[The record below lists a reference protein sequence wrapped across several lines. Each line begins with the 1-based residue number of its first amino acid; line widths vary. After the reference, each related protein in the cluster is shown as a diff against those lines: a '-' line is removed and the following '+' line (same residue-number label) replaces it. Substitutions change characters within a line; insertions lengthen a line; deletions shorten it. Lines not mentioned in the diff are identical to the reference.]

1 MTIMDPFFKRLGWNA
16 FFGEHFKKYAGECEP
31 GRVTTAY
38 KSGYKV
44 FLRGG
49 EVRARVS
56 GSLRKSGDLPAV
68 GDWVAISRDDAGS
81 FTIRAIMPR
90 KSKFSRKDAGRATGE
105 QVIVTNIDTVF
116 IMTSLNRDFNLRR
129 LERYLAIA
137 NDSGAEPVV
146 VLSKAD
152 ACEDK
157 DGRIGEVREIAP
169 GVKVFAISA
178 LENEGL
184 EQLSP
189 YLREGMTVAL
199 IGSSG
204 VGKSTL
210 INVLEGR
217 ERQKV
222 GAIREDDGRGRHTT
236 TERELI
242 LLESGGVIVDNPG
255 MRELQLWDAGE
266 GLRDLFRDIEELAG
280 RCKFSDCMH
289 DTEPG
294 CAVKAA
300 IDSGTLSLKRLESY
314 RKLQREMLAVERKKD
329 PELMI
334 ADKMKWKKI
343 AKLSR
348 EISRSREKGFD

>member
-1 MTIMDPFFKRLGWNA
+1 MDPFFQRLGWNDY
-16 FFGEHFKKYAGECEP
+16 FGEHFKKYAGECEP
-31 GRVTTAY
+31 GRVSTVH

-44 FLRGG
+44 YLREG
-49 EVRARVS
+49 VVHARAS
-56 GSLRKSGDLPAV
+56 GNLRRSGDRPAV
-68 GDWVAISRDDAGS
+68 GDWVAVSRDDAGS
-81 FTIRAIMPR
+81 VTIRAIMPR
-90 KSKFSRKDAGRATGE
+90 KSKFSRKNAGRATGE
-105 QVIVTNIDTVF
+105 QVVVTNIDTLF

-137 NDSGAEPVV
+137 KDSGAEPVV
-146 VLSKAD
+146 ILSKSD
-152 ACEDK
+152 VCEDK
-157 DGRIGEVREIAP
+157 DRKIHEVGEIAP
-169 GVKVFAISA
+169 NVKVYAVSA

-210 INVLEGR
+210 INVLEGS

-222 GAIREDDGRGRHTT
+222 GEIREDDSRGRHIT

-242 LLESGGVIVDNPG
+242 LLESGGIIIDNPG

-266 GLRDLFRDIEELAG
+266 GLLDLFQDIEELA
-280 RCKFSDCMH
+280 RQCKFSDCMH
-289 DTEPG
+289 ETEPG
-294 CAVKAA
+294 CAIKAA
-300 IDSGTLSLKRLESY
+300 INGGTLTIKRLESY
-314 RKLQREMLAVERKKD
+314 RKLQKERIAVERKKD
-329 PELMI
+329 PELMM
-334 ADKMKWKKI
+334 ADKKKWKNI

-348 EISRSREKGFD
+348 EIYRSRPKVK